1 MECRLKTEQP
11 RGGSLGQVGITARFA
26 QGAARR
32 SGNKP
37 LRQLPRLLE
46 TSAAVVEV
54 STVSSSSPAN
64 VVSEQL
70 KYDKILAQAG
80 NSGSDP
86 VRVLTMRPTGLRH
99 LPPFTRC
106 NACGQHVYSESHPAR

>member
-54 STVSSSSPAN
+54 STVSSSLPAN

-70 KYDKILAQAG
+70 K
-80 NSGSDP
+80 
-86 VRVLTMRPTGLRH
+86 VRQFLRK
-99 LPPFTRC
+99 PGIRDRIRFVC
-106 NACGQHVYSESHPAR
+106 